1 MTDVKLF
8 IGAPSEDEGLS
19 AALQGA
25 LDRDASVRIWH
36 QGTFEAN
43 YGTLESLLAA
53 IEEYDF
59 ACFLA
64 PPVDK
69 VESRGTV
76 HDATRD
82 NIIFEYG
89 LFLGRLGRDRVFLIH
104 PRDTPLE
111 LPSDLKGVNPL
122 TYKPIDDDNL
132 AAAVLEPPAQ
142 KVREHIKRLGHR
154 QQKPQRRH
162 SPVLESRTI
171 DRVANVCDS
180 AIYYARRRYGYK
192 DDIRQLVL
200 AGKVIPSLY
209 YYATEEGAEFW
220 LKMSSN
226 PQYRF
231 KSNSMRLIREVAK
244 GVAEAVRDSVNGD
257 GSVDLVSLGSGD
269 GQKDRLLLTALGEK
283 VPSLTYYPLDISDAL
298 IADCIKNI
306 PSSYAGIK
314 TKAII
319 GDFIDLEVLRSVYE
333 DRPSPNI
340 FSVLGNTFG
349 NTDEAQIIEALQ
361 KSMFP
366 GDFLLIEI
374 NCDIKEVGST
384 NSFLENEDTLRY
396 ACIPLEM
403 IDQKIDL
410 TKVIVREEERSVF
423 SCAKSS
429 ATLYGEIALDGK
441 EITEVPLAF
450 DHRYPLDG
458 FERELADNLDVE
470 IMLTKQYG
478 NAAVVLAKKT

>member
-43 YGTLESLLAA
+43 HGTLESLLAA
-53 IEEYDF
+53 IDEYDF
-59 ACFLA
+59 ACFLT

-69 VESRGTV
+69 IESRGDIHV
-76 HDATRD
+76 ATRD

-89 LFLGRLGRDRVFLIH
+89 LFLGRLGRCRVFLIH
-104 PRDTPLE
+104 PRDTPLD
-111 LPSDLKGVNPL
+111 LPSDLKGVTHL
-122 TYKPIDDDNL
+122 TYKPVDADNP
-132 AAAVLEPPAQ
+132 AAAVLGPLAQ
-142 KVREHIKRLGHR
+142 EIREYIKNVGHR
-154 QQKPQRRH
+154 RQEVQRRYT
-162 SPVLESRTI
+162 PVLEPGTV
-171 DRVANVCDS
+171 DRVANVSDA
-180 AIYYARRRYGYK
+180 AIYYARHRYGYK
-192 DDIRQLVL
+192 EDIRQLVL
-200 AGKVIPSLY
+200 AEKVIPSLY
-209 YYATEEGAEFW
+209 YYATEDGAEFW
-220 LKMSSN
+220 IKMSSN
-226 PQYRF
+226 PHYRF
-231 KSNSMRLIREVAK
+231 KSNSMRLIKQVAQ
-244 GVAEAVRDSVNGD
+244 GVAEAIRDSVNGD
-257 GSVDLVSLGSGD
+257 GSVDLISLGSGD
-269 GQKDRLLLTALGEK
+269 GQKDRLLLTALRG
-283 VPSLTYYPLDISDAL
+283 VIPSLTYYPLDISDAL

-306 PSSYAGIK
+306 QSGYAGMK

-319 GDFIDLEVLRSVYE
+319 GDFIDLQVLRSVYE

-340 FSVLGNTFG
+340 FSILGNTFG

-361 KSMFP
+361 NSMYS
-366 GDFLLIEI
+366 GDFVLIEI
-374 NCDIKEVGST
+374 NCDVGEVGST

-403 IDQKIDL
+403 IDQEIDL
-410 TKVIVREEERSVF
+410 TKVIVRKEDLSVF

-441 EITEVPLAF
+441 EIKEVPLAF
-450 DHRYPLDG
+450 DHRYPLDE
-458 FERELADNLDVE
+458 FKQELADNLDVE

-478 NAAVVLAKKT
+478 NAAVVLAKRA